1 MGFIYQIRNTVNG
14 KCYVGQTRREDVQE
28 RWNEHKRRAGHALG
42 AAFAFH
48 GKDKFEFSVIC
59 EVPDEQL
66 NDREVMEIAERGT
79 MAPNGYNLQSG
90 GEYRDMSEETKRK
103 IGANSSIKLK
113 GRKMPEK
120 TKEALR
126 KANTDRHTPRTEE
139 MKERDREVKRSAMKP
154 VDQYTLDGVFVKTWE
169 SVKSTGVNGVSNC
182 CNGWI
187 GSSRGYV
194 WKWHD
199 PPASL
204 PPRPVE
210 SAEAKARK
218 NELRRMRRAAARD
231 QQPELP
237 VP

>member
-1 MGFIYQIRNTVNG
+1 MGFVYLIRNTVNG
-14 KCYVGQTRREDVQE
+14 KCYVGQTRRDIQE
-28 RWNEHKRRAGHALG
+28 RWKEHIRKTQYVLG
-42 AAFAFH
+42 AAMAFY

-59 EVPDEQL
+59 EVPNDDL
-66 NDREVMEIAERGT
+66 NDREVKEIAERET
-79 MAPNGYNLQSG
+79 LVPNGYNLQIG
-90 GEYRDMSEETKRK
+90 GENRDMHEETKRK
-103 IGANSSIKLK
+103 IGANSAVKLK
-113 GRKMPEK
+113 GKKMPE
-120 TKEALR
+120 TTREALR

-231 QQPELP
+231 QQPDLP